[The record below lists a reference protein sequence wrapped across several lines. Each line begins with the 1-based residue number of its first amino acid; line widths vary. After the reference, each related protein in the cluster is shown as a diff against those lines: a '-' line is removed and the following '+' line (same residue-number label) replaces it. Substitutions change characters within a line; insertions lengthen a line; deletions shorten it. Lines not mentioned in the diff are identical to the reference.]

1 MDQYWNEFIHQ
12 SEDEEVVQGM
22 DFIIFT
28 KYILFRIGGS
38 TSELEVAL
46 QTKKFRLNFSN
57 ILCEFWLIASR
68 SRISNTTPYLLFYKT
83 RKKYQAYWLVSDLV
97 LYQLPI
103 CDCDSHL
110 SRKSVSYIRYSVT
123 RSITFWLKFKRNA
136 FISVSTY
143 ISINHIFFLNPSSS
157 RSSSSSRSGSRS
169 RSPEARIPSKRKKK
183 KTKKRGKSSKYYDDG
198 DEEHHRHKGS
208 RTSSRGS
215 SYWEGKRRSRSPIS
229 SSSRSSSQSR
239 SPSPNINHGAR
250 IRLED
255 QTSPDPNRTLN
266 EKTVEQLEEEKR
278 KLMKDLEA
286 MKGTGSHS
294 L

>member
-1 MDQYWNEFIHQ
+1 M
-12 SEDEEVVQGM
+12 
-22 DFIIFT
+22 
-28 KYILFRIGGS
+28 
-38 TSELEVAL
+38 VAL
-46 QTKKFRLNFSN
+46 QTKEFCLNFSH
-57 ILCEFWLIASR
+57 ILHDFWLIASR
-68 SRISNTTPYLLFYKT
+68 SWISKVTIGGRELCLKVGQEKPLT
-83 RKKYQAYWLVSDLV
+83 RN
-97 LYQLPI
+97 
-103 CDCDSHL
+103 
-110 SRKSVSYIRYSVT
+110 
-123 RSITFWLKFKRNA
+123 ITFWLKFKRNA
-136 FISVSTY
+136 FTSVSTY
-143 ISINHIFFLNPSSS
+143 TYIYNVYIMFSIFLSIIYLNPSSS

-198 DEEHHRHKGS
+198 DDEHHRHKGS

>member
-1 MDQYWNEFIHQ
+1 MLFAMAILHNVEWLGVLFEIQREGQNIETHA
-12 SEDEEVVQGM
+12 
-22 DFIIFT
+22 
-28 KYILFRIGGS
+28 KY
-38 TSELEVAL
+38 
-46 QTKKFRLNFSN
+46 
-57 ILCEFWLIASR
+57 
-68 SRISNTTPYLLFYKT
+68 YL
-83 RKKYQAYWLVSDLV
+83 
-97 LYQLPI
+97 
-103 CDCDSHL
+103 
-110 SRKSVSYIRYSVT
+110 
-123 RSITFWLKFKRNA
+123 FWLKFKPNSFVLRSAFACILYTVNA
-136 FISVSTY
+136 YVY
-143 ISINHIFFLNPSSS
+143 IVFEIIFPSIIHLKYILNPSSS

-198 DEEHHRHKGS
+198 DDGEHHRHKGS

-286 MKGTGSHS
+286 MKGTGF
-294 L
+294 